1 MVIARVINNIDPFSE
16 IKYKGL
22 IKGKE
27 YSVKSIDMSSSFT
40 LVELTGIFHLIN
52 SVCLKFFE
60 NDKEID
66 IYSDKRFIPYLK

>member
-1 MVIARVINNIDPFSE
+1 MVIAKVINNIDPFSE

-27 YSVKSIDMSSSFT
+27 YPVKSIDMSLSFT
-40 LVELTGIFHLIN
+40 LVELTGIFYLIN

-60 NDKEID
+60 NGKEID
-66 IYSDKRFIPYLK
+66 IYSDKRFNPYLK